1 MITNDVK
8 ALDPMRDIFQWIEQS
23 NKSWNQNDRKRNANK
38 QKQTK
43 IPQTKKKKTHTQKEV
58 YKTRATSKEI
68 TQLNGTIT
76 M

>member
-43 IPQTKKKKTHTQKEV
+43 IPQTKKKKHTHRKKFTKRV
-58 YKTRATSKEI
+58 
-68 TQLNGTIT
+68 QLVKKSLS
-76 M
+76 

>member
-43 IPQTKKKKTHTQKEV
+43 IPQTKKKKHTHTERSLQN
-58 YKTRATSKEI
+58 ACN
-68 TQLNGTIT
+68 Q
-76 M
+76 